1 MHINIS
7 ITAAGNGA
15 YNNFCNVLKFK
26 RFMLWCG
33 DQVTPILP
41 GTWNQCFINIL
52 LQWYWRLAVQCGET
66 DDEGGILKWWS
77 TFILLRRINTWS
89 VLPFIRGFWYSYTYS
104 YIGHWRLVIFFL
116 FWSIHLIFMENFIN
130 VIMKRNKFHAMTY
143 PPRQTFMPQWYC
155 SFEIKF
161 GIIWI

>member
-89 VLPFIRGFWYSYTYS
+89 VLPFIRGFWYSYTCS
-104 YIGHWRLVIFFL
+104 YIGHWRLVIFF
-116 FWSIHLIFMENFIN
+116 FCSHRSILSLWKISLMLSW
-130 VIMKRNKFHAMTY
+130 KGTS
-143 PPRQTFMPQWYC
+143 FMPWLTLPDKPSC
-155 SFEIKF
+155 LSDTALLKSNLA
-161 GIIWI
+161 